1 VTRSGSPGWRGTFG
15 EEITVA
21 SVRRLAVGVA
31 RHLLAAKRA
40 GRGVLVGF
48 DARFLSARLA
58 REVGETLATLGVPA
72 QVASA
77 PLPTAAVAQAVV
89 AGRRALGVVLT
100 AGAAPAETGGVLLI
114 GPDGGPAGEALRQEI
129 ERLAAAGPPH
139 GVAAAGRPTTRAR
152 RATPV
157 RRASLK
163 NVDPWPGYL
172 RHLAR
177 SARRAGVRRSRL
189 PIVCAARG
197 GAAGGRLAPAL
208 APAGRAITRLN
219 DAPHPS
225 FAEGGPDCAEPQ
237 LAELARAVR
246 RDAAVLGLAVDGD
259 GGRCGVV
266 DRGGAAIPANLV
278 VALLAEWLLEHGL
291 PAGALARTVAT
302 THLVDDLARRHGRA
316 VVETPVGFAHLAPL
330 LADRSAA
337 LACEEEGGLAL
348 GTHLPLRDGLFAA
361 LLVVAM
367 TAARRASLADQ
378 ARALFA
384 RLGARHGRRI
394 DYHVDAAARARM
406 IRRLEDPP
414 SVIAGRRVA
423 ALDVPDGPRVTFEDG
438 SWLLVRDAAADQ
450 VARCHLE
457 TRTRADLD
465 AITNA
470 VRELLGR
477 P

>member
-1 VTRSGSPGWRGTFG
+1 VIRSGSSGWRGTFG
-15 EEITVA
+15 DEITVA
-21 SVRRLAVGVA
+21 AVRRLAAGVA
-31 RHLLAAKRA
+31 RHLLATKTAA
-40 GRGVLVGF
+40 RGVVVGY

-58 REVGETLATLGVPA
+58 RAAGETLAALGVPA

-77 PLPTAAVAQAVV
+77 PMPTAAVAQAVV
-89 AGRRALGVVLT
+89 AGRRSLGVALT
-100 AGAAPAETGGVLLI
+100 AGAAPAETGGILLI
-114 GPDGGPAGEALRQEI
+114 GPDGAPAGEALQQAI
-129 ERLAAAGPPH
+129 ERQAAIGVPN
-139 GVAAAGRPTTRAR
+139 GVAAAGRPAPRAR
-152 RATPV
+152 RAAPA
-157 RRASLK
+157 RRAALRS
-163 NVDPWPGYL
+163 VDPWPGYL

-177 SARRAGVRRSRL
+177 SARRSGARRSRL
-189 PIVCAARG
+189 AVVCDARG
-197 GAAGGRLAPAL
+197 GAA
-208 APAGRAITRLN
+208 AGRFAAALGVAGHAVARLN

-246 RDAAVLGLAVDGD
+246 REAAVLGLAVDGD
-259 GGRCGVV
+259 GGRFGVV

-291 PAGALARTVAT
+291 PPGALARTVAT
-302 THLVDDLARRHGRA
+302 THLVDDLARRDGRV
-316 VVETPVGFAHLAPL
+316 VVETPVGFAHLAPF

-337 LACEEEGGLAL
+337 LACEEDGGLAL
-348 GTHLPLRDGLFAA
+348 GSHLPLRDGLFAA

-367 TAARRASLADQ
+367 TAARRASLAEQ

-384 RLGARHGRRI
+384 RVGARHGRRI

-406 IRRLEDPP
+406 LRRLEDPP
-414 SVIAGRRVA
+414 AVIGGRRVA
-423 ALDVPDGPRVTFEDG
+423 ALDAPDGPRVTFEDG
-438 SWLLVRDAAADQ
+438 SWLLVRDAAADH

-477 P
+477 A